1 MTSFRGHVLVTGGE
15 KKREEKTQDGKI
27 YIYIWIDRF
36 KREFGIKLSLKLMVG
51 RDNGCLDSRLSYIVY
66 CTSKLRVIEI

>member
-1 MTSFRGHVLVTGGE
+1 MTRVGGARMGWME
-15 KKREEKTQDGKI
+15 KEVELEKEERI

-66 CTSKLRVIEI
+66 CTIDVLDSINHR